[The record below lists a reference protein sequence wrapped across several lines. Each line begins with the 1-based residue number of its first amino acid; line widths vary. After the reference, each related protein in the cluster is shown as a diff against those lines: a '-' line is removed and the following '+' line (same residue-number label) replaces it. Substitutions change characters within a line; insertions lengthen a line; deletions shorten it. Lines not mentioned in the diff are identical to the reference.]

1 MKNNKKTKSGKKR
14 LTLQDKAVIA
24 LKEAVKKVVERA
36 KKDRRPL
43 AVWKDGKVVH
53 IKPWIKGK

>member
-1 MKNNKKTKSGKKR
+1 MKNNKKTKSRKKR

-24 LKEAVKKVVERA
+24 LKEAVKKVVKQA
-36 KKDRRPL
+36 KKDKQPL

-53 IKPWIKGK
+53 IKPWKKGK